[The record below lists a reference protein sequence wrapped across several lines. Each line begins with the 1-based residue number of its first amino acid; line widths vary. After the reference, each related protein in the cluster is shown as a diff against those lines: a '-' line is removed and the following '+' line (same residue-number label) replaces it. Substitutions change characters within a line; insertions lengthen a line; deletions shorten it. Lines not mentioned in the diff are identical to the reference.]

1 MQIFIMNII
10 MTILILTKLQIYSLQ
25 SDFDARNRVRD
36 LNEYNKIHLNEM
48 GRKNMPDDGAFNIS
62 QNSYHNVDNDV
73 ESNDSEVNSKDGDS
87 SINRTLII
95 SK

>member
-1 MQIFIMNII
+1 
-10 MTILILTKLQIYSLQ
+10 
-25 SDFDARNRVRD
+25 
-36 LNEYNKIHLNEM
+36 
-48 GRKNMPDDGAFNIS
+48 MPDDGAFNIS